1 MIEFGYYSPPDLR
14 IPQSSYMQ
22 PFPFGDGHSKE
33 AKVNPL
39 MLGGPPA
46 FQWCDKQDVIL
57 MRHFVDVIA
66 PMFDHGGWKK
76 TFASRIPHIA
86 TAHRSL
92 FKAISAISAV
102 SLGIMGFPQAV
113 DPRQL
118 RWDSFNSLDV
128 MDPGAVEIVDD
139 PQFLAINLLKMFD
152 SFDRSIDPSW
162 SLDGGL
168 GVLQGPQTLNLG
180 QITLVDQLRQ
190 DTSWMSLR
198 MQLYFAVIN
207 QEPCSVSLSLDSE
220 SGLGEDNDYQWA
232 RKMILHL
239 HNVVNYCF
247 EDDKDGST
255 YNELVAYAQEW
266 VKLKP
271 VTFDPIFVGDA
282 QAEDEFPDIFVL
294 NDAVAQGW
302 QMYHLSRILLVAHDH
317 NRPMLGPSG
326 ALVRRSIDKSLRKDA
341 QIVCSI
347 ANCIDD
353 GINPA
358 HLAACM
364 AISLTGH
371 LFTRES
377 EQKSLLN
384 ILVQTEKQFGWPT
397 ATIQTHVRETWES

>member
-1 MIEFGYYSPPDLR
+1 MLPVNEASLDASVLPDALPSFDYGTPGSLSQRTLPALQEMIEFGYYSPPDLR
-14 IPQSSYMQ
+14 IPQSSFMQ
-22 PFPFGDGHSKE
+22 PFPFGDGQSKE

-39 MLGGPPA
+39 LLGGPPA
-46 FQWCDKQDVIL
+46 FQWCEKQDVVL

-76 TFASRIPHIA
+76 TFASRIPHMA
-86 TAHRSL
+86 TAHRAL
-92 FKAISAISAV
+92 FKAISAVSAV
-102 SLGIMGFPQAV
+102 SLGIMGFTQAV

-128 MDPGAVEIVDD
+128 MDPGAVEAVDD

-152 SFDRSIDPSW
+152 SFDRSTDSSW
-162 SLDGGL
+162 SLDDGL

-232 RKMILHL
+232 RKMILH
-239 HNVVNYCF
+239 
-247 EDDKDGST
+247 
-255 YNELVAYAQEW
+255 NELVAYAQEW

-271 VTFDPIFVGDA
+271 VSFDPIFVGDA
-282 QAEDEFPDIFVL
+282 QGEDEFPDIFVL

-326 ALVRRSIDKSLRKDA
+326 ALVRRSIDVSRPV
-341 QIVCSI
+341 IF
-347 ANCIDD
+347 IDFWQD
-353 GINPA
+353 
-358 HLAACM
+358 
-364 AISLTGH
+364 
-371 LFTRES
+371 
-377 EQKSLLN
+377 
-384 ILVQTEKQFGWPT
+384 
-397 ATIQTHVRETWES
+397 